1 VIEVGVFAA
10 GNDAPIY
17 HARHRLKSGR
27 QTLKIVV
34 SQQPSRAGVDPEGKL
49 IERVREDNWVKM
61 TE

>member
-1 VIEVGVFAA
+1 VGVFAA

-17 HARHRLKSGR
+17 LARHRVKSGT

-34 SQQPSRAGVDPEGKL
+34 SQQPSRAGLDPQRKL
-49 IERVREDNWVKM
+49 IERVREDNVVDV